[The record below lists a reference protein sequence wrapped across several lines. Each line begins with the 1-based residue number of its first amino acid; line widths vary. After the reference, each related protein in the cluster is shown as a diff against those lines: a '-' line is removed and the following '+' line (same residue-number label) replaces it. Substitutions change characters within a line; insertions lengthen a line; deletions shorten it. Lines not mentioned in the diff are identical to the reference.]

1 MSQKPKNDYEAE
13 LRQVATPDIVR
24 RYALVLQV
32 LRRARRRMAAAL
44 APAEQAG
51 LVLEVVGDEVRA

>member
-1 MSQKPKNDYEAE
+1 MGQIPKNDYEPE

-32 LRRARRRMAAAL
+32 LRRAKQRMKAAL
-44 APAEQAG
+44 APAEQSG
-51 LVLEVVGDEVRA
+51 LVLEVVGDAVGA